1 MTLAAAPMMGLTPAQ
16 IPFDFRSTANR
27 KLVIDIFAGAGG
39 TSMGIR
45 WALGRDPDVAANH
58 DPTACGVH
66 HRNHPS
72 TIHLR
77 ADVREL
83 DPIKIT
89 RGRPVG
95 LLWASPD
102 CRHFSRAKGSKPTS
116 PRVRSLA
123 WVVLRWAAAAAPD
136 VIMLENVAEI
146 ADWCPLVAKR
156 DKSSARVI
164 RADGTIAAAGARTP
178 ISEQQLVP
186 CGRRKGRTWRRFI
199 HSLRSLGYAVEWRH
213 LRACDY
219 GAPTIRTRLFLVAR
233 RDGYPIRW
241 PEPSHGDPTSE
252 FVRAGRMKPWP
263 VAADIVDWS
272 LPTPSLFLSPEEA
285 RRQGCRRPLKPATL
299 ARIAAGLRRYVLE
312 ADDPYIIPAASARK
326 RKSRKAMAPLVMP
339 ITHTGQR
346 RSRRVDEPMPTDTT
360 ANRGEQALIAAWIA
374 QHNTNT
380 VGTSIA
386 NPLGVTT
393 TRGTQQYLAAAY
405 LSHQHGSGGGDGR
418 LDRPTKAVTAGGQH
432 HALVRVDTS
441 GPVDR
446 SHPVGA
452 FLATYY
458 GTATGQD
465 MREPVQTVTTK
476 PRQALVTVR
485 GMPVIDIG
493 MRMLTVAERA
503 AAQGFPPDYVLDR
516 QADGTPVSK
525 TDQGRLIGNSVCPQV
540 ACALVRANL
549 AHLAI
554 KQSTISAAE

>member
-1 MTLAAAPMMGLTPAQ
+1 MMIQPAQ
-16 IPFDFRSTANR
+16 SKFDFKSTANR
-27 KLVIDIFAGAGG
+27 RRIIDLFAGAGG
-39 TSMGIR
+39 TSLGLQ
-45 WALGRDPDVAANH
+45 WALGRDPDYAANH
-58 DPTACGVH
+58 DTVACGVH
-66 HRNHPS
+66 LKNHPT

-77 ADVREL
+77 ADVREI
-83 DPIKIT
+83 DPRDIT
-89 RGRPVG
+89 EGKPVA

-102 CRHFSRAKGSKPTS
+102 CRHFSRAKGSRPTS

-123 WVVLRWAAAAAPD
+123 WVVLRWAAAVAPD

-156 DKSSARVI
+156 DKSSARVT
-164 RADGTIAAAGARTP
+164 RADGTIAAPGTRTP

-186 CGRRKGRTWRRFI
+186 CSRRKGRTWRRFI
-199 HSLRSLGYAVEWRH
+199 QSLRTLGYAVEWRQ

-219 GAPTIRTRLFLVAR
+219 GAPTIRTRLFLIAR
-233 RDGYPIRW
+233 RDGLPIRW
-241 PEPSHGDPTSE
+241 PEPTHGNPASE
-252 FVRAGRMKPWP
+252 GVRDGRMKPWP
-263 VAADIVDWS
+263 VAADIIDWS
-272 LPTPSLFLSPEEA
+272 LPTPSLFLDPDEA

-312 ADDPYIIPAASARK
+312 AEDPYIVPALGARK
-326 RKSRKAMAPLVMP
+326 RKGRRVMAPLVMP
-339 ITHTGQR
+339 ITHAGRR
-346 RSRRVDEPMPTDTT
+346 RSRRPDEPMPTETT

-374 QHNTNT
+374 QHNKNT
-380 VGTSIA
+380 VGASIA
-386 NPLGVTT
+386 KPLGVTT

-405 LSHQHGSGGGDGR
+405 ISQHNGMSIGSE
-418 LDRPTKAVTAGGQH
+418 VTSPARTVTRCNKQ
-432 HALVRVDTS
+432 ALVRAEMS
-441 GPVDR
+441 GQVDR
-446 SHPVGA
+446 SDQVSA

-458 GTATGQD
+458 GTAVGQD
-465 MREPVQTVTTK
+465 PRAPVQTVTTK

-540 ACALVRANL
+540 ACALARANL
-549 AHLAI
+549 MHLAA
-554 KQSTISAAE
+554 STPTIAAAE